1 MESNLLQRLE
11 RIGRAARR
19 RLITYGLCAVLAGGV
34 ASFLTVVAL
43 DWLLGLP
50 PILRLFVAVLFVTGF
65 VLAAWYWIVLPLR
78 TRFSA
83 AHVANR
89 LERHF
94 GEFNDGLSSSV
105 YFLQHEDAASPHMV
119 NRLLAGTEQSL
130 ERTPLETALSPRP
143 LVTAGALLAG
153 AGAVFLILLLSSA
166 NWVATGVARYV
177 RPFGETEWPRRVAL
191 AALSGHERVALG
203 ESVTLR
209 MRVERGGYEGLRG
222 LVRLREPGG
231 EVMTLALQREG
242 DEYSA
247 TIDAVTEDLRY
258 WFEAGDGTTA
268 RYPLSVEVFRRPAVV
283 EALATIVP
291 PPYAQGRPSRTV
303 DLRDGPA
310 RATLGGAVT
319 VALRTSKPVLA
330 DDEQSGLR
338 LDTGERV
345 RLTPIDDDPQA
356 LTARMAVTQ
365 DVRFHVELM
374 DHDGFENRG
383 ASAYAILAV
392 PDAAP
397 IVTMLEPSA
406 VLEVTPR
413 AQLRLLCRVEDDFGI
428 REVYLQVER
437 QSDGNVYTF
446 PLADSPPTSAQEEGV
461 EALVEYVW
469 SLGPLSLVPGEVLT
483 WVVEAADNHVSE
495 ASGSQIGRS
504 APLRLRIIGEAE
516 FEVRIR
522 DEIARL
528 EAQVRQVVLDQSLVL
543 DRTTELLRSD
553 DTEPLSEAERDRAA
567 QLAAQQ
573 ARLVRHLR
581 ETAAR
586 FDALQRRIRV
596 NGGEEDE
603 NYRQVAALGESL
615 MQTAAG
621 PMSAT
626 TAALAAAAERS
637 DGAAQR
643 GALDEAA
650 RPETEALDR
659 LRAALRAMA
668 QWGDFQG
675 LVAKTR
681 DLLDRQNDLR
691 HQTDALGRATLG
703 KTPESLNE
711 SESAALQRTQRQQ
724 EQLTSDFDQLT
735 RHMEQLRDR
744 ARDKDAAGAEA
755 IDAALRSARAQDI
768 AKRLRGAADAI
779 GQNRTAA
786 AAVDQQ
792 AAADAIRR
800 MIQALKQREDREL
813 ALLKKQVE
821 RAEEQ
826 VAELLETQQA
836 VRKATADAQ
845 QAKAAEAVVA
855 DLADQQRALRR
866 NTRFVGEELAVE
878 EKTAVA
884 ARWVREAVAPMSDA
898 ERQLDASAAAQALPE
913 QDRAIVLLSDA
924 LAELQA
930 AAQAIADQQLRR
942 TLAQIREELESLH
955 ASQERVNEGVGA
967 LQDAIVA
974 RGSVS
979 RVEAREASRLAR
991 EQGAARTHLAE
1002 IAPDLQKVPVYDWAL
1017 TRVAGW
1023 MESVQTRLDARR
1035 MDDELGQT
1043 GRRIT
1048 RELEQLIQAIVD
1060 TEALPLD
1067 TEFAE
1072 AEQGGGGEGS
1082 SQGSKPIPT
1091 MAELLVLKAMQRDIN
1106 ERTRRLDAALN
1117 AEQADEAQ
1125 LRELKTLGEDQAQVR
1140 TLTERVTERVRRPG

>member
-1 MESNLLQRLE
+1 MESNLLPRLE

-19 RLITYGLCAVLAGGV
+19 RLITYGVCAVLAGGV
-34 ASFLTVVAL
+34 ASFLTVVSL

-50 PILRLFVAVLFVTGF
+50 PVLRLFVAVLFVTGF
-65 VLAAWYWIVLPLR
+65 LLATWYWIVLPLR

-94 GEFNDGLSSSV
+94 GGFNDELSSSV
-105 YFLQHEDAASPHMV
+105 FFLQHEDAASAHMIG
-119 NRLLAGTEQSL
+119 RLLAGTQQSL

-143 LVTAGALLAG
+143 LVTAGSLLAG
-153 AGAVFLILLLSSA
+153 AGAVFLILLLGSP

-222 LVRLREPGG
+222 LVRLREPKG

-268 RYPLSVEVFRRPAVV
+268 RDPLTVRVFRRPAVV
-283 EALATIVP
+283 EALATIAP
-291 PPYAQGRPSRTV
+291 PPYAQGRPARTV

-310 RATLGGAVT
+310 RATVGGAVT
-319 VALRTSKPVLA
+319 VALRTSNPILA
-330 DDEQSGLR
+330 DDERVGLR
-338 LDTGERV
+338 LDTGERIHLALV
-345 RLTPIDDDPQA
+345 DGDPRA
-356 LTARMAVTQ
+356 LTADLAVTE
-365 DVRFHVELM
+365 DIRFHVELV
-374 DHDGFENRG
+374 DLDGFENRG
-383 ASAYAILAV
+383 ASAYGILAI
-392 PDAAP
+392 PDAPP
-397 IVTMLEPSA
+397 IVTVLEPSG

-428 REVYLQVER
+428 GEVYLHVER
-437 QSDGNVYTF
+437 QSDGNDYAF
-446 PLADSPPTSAQEEGV
+446 PLADAPPTSTQEEGV
-461 EALVEYVW
+461 EALVDYVW
-469 SLGPLSLVPGEVLT
+469 SLGPLSLVPGEELT
-483 WVVEAADNHVSE
+483 WVVAASDHHVSSE
-495 ASGSQIGRS
+495 SGSQIGRS
-504 APLRLRIIGEAE
+504 APMRLRIIGEAE
-516 FEVRIR
+516 FEARIR

-543 DRTTELLRSD
+543 DRTTELLRLD
-553 DTEPLSEAERDRAA
+553 DAEPLSELERDRAA

-581 ETAAR
+581 ETATR

-596 NGGEEDE
+596 NGGEDDE
-603 NYRQVAALGESL
+603 HYRQVASLGESL

-626 TAALAAAAERS
+626 TAALTTAAERT

-650 RPETEALDR
+650 RQETDALER
-659 LRAALRAMA
+659 LRGALRVMA

-703 KTPESLNE
+703 KTPESLSE

-724 EQLTSDFDQLT
+724 EQLTGDFDQLT

-744 ARDKDAAGAEA
+744 AWDKDPAGADA

-786 AAVDQQ
+786 ATVDQQ

-800 MIQALKQREDREL
+800 MIHALKQREDREL

-826 VAELLETQQA
+826 VAELLESQRA
-836 VRKATADAQ
+836 LRGATADADQ
-845 QAKAAEAVVA
+845 TKAAAPVVV
-855 DLADQQRALRR
+855 DLADQQRTLRR
-866 NTRFVGEELAVE
+866 NTRLVGEELAVE
-878 EKTAVA
+878 EKTAAA
-884 ARWVREAVAPMSDA
+884 ARWVREAVAPMSEA
-898 ERQLDASAAAQALPE
+898 ERQLDASAAAPALPE

-930 AAQAIADQQLRR
+930 QAQAIADQQLRR

-955 ASQERVNEGVGA
+955 AAQEGVNEGLSA
-967 LQDAIVA
+967 LADAIA
-974 RGSVS
+974 TRGSVS

-1002 IAPDLQKVPVYDWAL
+1002 IAPELQKVPVYDWAL

-1023 MESVQTRLDARR
+1023 MDSTRERLETRRVDGELVQV
-1035 MDDELGQT
+1035 GQ
-1043 GRRIT
+1043 RIT
-1048 RELEQLIQAIVD
+1048 RELEQLIQAILD

-1106 ERTRRLDAALN
+1106 ERTRRLDAALDV
-1117 AEQADEAQ
+1117 EQADEAQ

>member
-1 MESNLLQRLE
+1 MKSTLLHRLE

-19 RLITYGLCAVLAGGV
+19 RLITYGICAVLAGGV
-34 ASFLTVVAL
+34 ASFLTIVSL

-78 TRFSA
+78 TRFSV

-94 GEFNDGLSSSV
+94 GGFNDGLSSSV
-105 YFLQHEDAASPHMV
+105 FYLQHEDAASPHMV
-119 NRLLAGTEQSL
+119 GRLLAGTEQTL
-130 ERTPLETALSPRP
+130 DRTPLESALSPRP
-143 LVTAGALLAG
+143 LATAGAVLAG
-153 AGAVFLILLLSSA
+153 AVAVFLLVLMVSA
-166 NWVATGVARYV
+166 DWVQTGLVRYM
-177 RPFGETEWPRRVAL
+177 RPFGETEWPRSVAL
-191 AALSGHERVALG
+191 APLSGNERVALG

-209 MRVERGGYEGLRG
+209 MRVDRGAHEGIRG

-242 DEYSA
+242 NEFSA

-258 WFEAGDGTTA
+258 WFEAGDGTTVKE
-268 RYPLSVEVFRRPAVV
+268 PLTVQVFRRPAVV
-283 EALATIVP
+283 EALATIAP
-291 PPYAQGRPSRTV
+291 PPYAQAHPARTV

-310 RATLGGAVT
+310 RATIGGAVT
-319 VALRTSKPVLA
+319 VTLRTSKPIPA
-330 DDEQSGLR
+330 DDERIGLR
-338 LDTGERV
+338 LDTDERIPLSHTGEAP
-345 RLTPIDDDPQA
+345 LTLAATFD
-356 LTARMAVTQ
+356 VTR
-365 DVRFHVELM
+365 DVRFHVELV
-374 DHDGFENRG
+374 DYDGFENRG
-383 ASAYAILAV
+383 ASAYAVMAV
-392 PDAAP
+392 PDAP
-397 IVTMLEPSA
+397 PVVTILEPAA

-413 AQLRLLCRVEDDFGI
+413 ARLRLLARVEDDFGI
-428 REVYLQVER
+428 GDVYLHMER
-437 QSDGNVYTF
+437 QADGNVYTF
-446 PLADSPPTSAQEEGV
+446 PLADAPSASAQEEGV
-461 EALVEYVW
+461 EALVNYDW
-469 SLGPLSLVPGEVLT
+469 PLAPLALVPGEVLT
-483 WVVEAADNHVSE
+483 WVVEASDNHVSAE
-495 ASGSQIGRS
+495 SGAQIGRS
-504 APLRLRIIGEAE
+504 APLRLRIISEAE
-516 FEVRIR
+516 FDVRTR
-522 DEIARL
+522 DEITRL
-528 EAQVRQVVLDQSLVL
+528 EAQVRQVVLDQSAVL
-543 DRTTELLRSD
+543 DRTTELLGGD
-553 DTEPLSEAERDRAA
+553 EAAPLSEAERDRSA

-573 ARLVRHLR
+573 ARLVRQLR

-615 MQTAAG
+615 LQAAAG

-626 TAALAAAAERS
+626 ITSLTAAAEKT

-643 GALDEAA
+643 DALDEAV
-650 RPETEALDR
+650 RQETDALER

-675 LVAKTR
+675 LIAKTR

-691 HQTDALGRATLG
+691 NQTDTLGRAMLG
-703 KTPESLNE
+703 KTPESLSE
-711 SESAALQRTQRQQ
+711 AESAALQRTRRQQ
-724 EQLTSDFDQLT
+724 EQLTGDFDQLT

-744 ARDKDAAGAEA
+744 ARDKDPAGSDA

-800 MIQALKQREDREL
+800 MINALKQREDREL

-821 RAEEQ
+821 RAEDQ
-826 VAELLETQQA
+826 VAELLESQQKI
-836 VRKATADAQ
+836 RSATADAD
-845 QAKAAEAVVA
+845 QARAAAAVVA
-855 DLADQQRALRR
+855 DLADQQRTLRR

-878 EKTAVA
+878 EKTAGA

-898 ERQLDASAAAQALPE
+898 ERQLDASAAAPALPG
-913 QDRAIVLLSDA
+913 QDRAIVMLSDA

-930 AAQAIADQQLRR
+930 VAQAIADQQLRR

-955 ASQERVNEGVGA
+955 AAQERVNEGVSA
-967 LQDAIVA
+967 LEDAIAA

-1023 MESVQTRLDARR
+1023 MDSARERLDTRR
-1035 MDDELGQT
+1035 VDDDLVQFGE
-1043 GRRIT
+1043 RIT
-1048 RELEQLIQAIVD
+1048 RELAQLIQAIRD

-1106 ERTRRLDAALN
+1106 ERTRRLDAALDV
-1117 AEQADEAQ
+1117 EQADEAQ